1 MPMLQT
7 GRRHWLAL
15 LFYLGLALVLTWPL
29 ASHLTTHVTGDGID
43 DPALAWN
50 LWWAKARLIDQL
62 NPDLFHVGWM
72 FHPIA
77 INLAFYTLTP
87 LNGLLSIP
95 LQTGTTLILA
105 NNLLLLSSFV
115 LSGFGAYLL
124 AYDQLGGAR
133 GEGRGARGR
142 AMRRISRPSPLA
154 PRPSLFLAAL
164 FAGVVYAA
172 AAPKLFYAALGQFNI
187 ASSQWIPF
195 CVLYLTRMVQA
206 PTRTTAVRAAL
217 LAALFLTFQAWAELT
232 YATFLL
238 LFAALLGGW
247 RLVVGPRLLPAADG
261 AGQRRG
267 WLTTTILG
275 FGVFGVLFLVG
286 ISPFLWAMLP
296 DLRQEGDF
304 FAAGGGFA
312 DLFSADLMGYLVP
325 TRLHPLFGQWTAM
338 LPFPNDKGQH
348 IFVGYST
355 LALTV
360 AGIVWLLRQHG
371 RPERWWGWFWL
382 LALVSFWLLTL
393 GPHPRWAGQDL
404 PVAGP
409 FALVSQLPFFSGNRY
424 PSRYS
429 VMLLLCVAVL
439 AAAGLYWLLAGDPGP
454 ARPAAGNCGERDR
467 GRPLCLRAPVGAP
480 AAQRSAHT
488 GHLRAS
494 GFHRR

>member
-1 MPMLQT
+1 MLF
-7 GRRHWLAL
+7 L
-15 LFYLGLALVLTWPL
+15 
-29 ASHLTTHVTGDGID
+29 
-43 DPALAWN
+43 
-50 LWWAKARLIDQL
+50 
-62 NPDLFHVGWM
+62 
-72 FHPIA
+72 
-77 INLAFYTLTP
+77 
-87 LNGLLSIP
+87 
-95 LQTGTTLILA
+95 
-105 NNLLLLSSFV
+105 
-115 LSGFGAYLL
+115 
-124 AYDQLGGAR
+124 
-133 GEGRGARGR
+133 
-142 AMRRISRPSPLA
+142 PLA
-154 PRPSLFLAAL
+154 PRPSPLPIFLAAL
-164 FAGVVYAA
+164 FAGVIYAA

-195 CVLYLTRMVQA
+195 CVLYLTRMAQA
-206 PTRTTAVRAAL
+206 PTRATAVRAAF

-325 TRLHPLFGQWTAM
+325 TRLHPLFGEWTAM

-348 IFVGYST
+348 IFVGYSA

-360 AGIVWLLRQHG
+360 AGIVWLLRQRG

-429 VMLLLCVAVL
+429 VMLLLCISVL
-439 AAAGLYWLLAGDPGP
+439 AAAGLYWLLAVIQARRGLRLATAVSATMAALFVFEHPSAPLPLSDLRTP
-454 ARPAAGNCGERDR
+454 AIYAVWLPSPLKTVSCSNC
-467 GRPLCLRAPVGAP
+467 PLDGATAP
-480 AAQRSAHT
+480 ASW
-488 GHLRAS
+488 AS
-494 GFHRR
+494 QIF